1 MQKKNTMTSE
11 KIKSRGLDIVAYIIL
26 FVVVVFTVYP
36 VIWMLLG
43 SLKTPNEFY
52 TNVWGF
58 PDVPIWRNYID
69 AWQMANLGP
78 KFINSVII
86 TVGTLALVLP
96 FASLAAYAFAK
107 MKFPGSNLLFY
118 FFLLSLMIPRGVT
131 AIPTFSVVI
140 GLGIQNTR
148 VSLIL
153 VLAALNLGF
162 AIFLMRAY
170 FLSLPKS
177 IEEAALVDGCN
188 PITAFFKIVLPISK
202 PAYATVIIFTGLN
215 TWNEYFMSSILIRS
229 EKLQTLPIGLVS
241 FIGQYQTNYPQLFA
255 SLSIMTIPIVLLY
268 IIGQKQFIEGLTKGA
283 VKG

>member
-1 MQKKNTMTSE
+1 
-11 KIKSRGLDIVAYIIL
+11 
-26 FVVVVFTVYP
+26 
-36 VIWMLLG
+36 
-43 SLKTPNEFY
+43 
-52 TNVWGF
+52 
-58 PDVPIWRNYID
+58 
-69 AWQMANLGP
+69 MANLGP
-78 KFINSVII
+78 KFINSLII
-86 TVGTLALVLP
+86 TAGTLAFVLP
-96 FASLAAYAFAK
+96 LASLAAYAFAK
-107 MKFPGSNLLFY
+107 MKFPGSNILFY
-118 FFLLSLMIPRGVT
+118 FFLLSFMIPRGVT

-148 VSLIL
+148 ISLIL

-188 PITAFFKIVLPISK
+188 PISAFFRVVLPISK

-255 SLSIMTIPIVLLY
+255 SLSIMTVPIVIIY
-268 IIGQKQFIEGLTKGA
+268 ILGQKQFIEGLTKGA
-283 VKG
+283 IKG

>member
-1 MQKKNTMTSE
+1 MAEKKMARFERISDV
-11 KIKSRGLDIVAYIIL
+11 GLNILAYVIL
-26 FVVVVFTVYP
+26 FAVVLFTVYP

-58 PDVPIWRNYID
+58 PTVPLWNNYID
-69 AWQMANLGP
+69 AWKMANLGP
-78 KFINSVII
+78 KFINSLII
-86 TVGTLALVLP
+86 TAGTLAFVLP
-96 FASLAAYAFAK
+96 LASLAAYAFAK
-107 MKFPGSNLLFY
+107 MKFPGSNILFY

-148 VSLIL
+148 ISLIL

-188 PITAFFKIVLPISK
+188 PISAFFRVVLPISK

-255 SLSIMTIPIVLLY
+255 SLSIMTVPIVIIY
-268 IIGQKQFIEGLTKGA
+268 ILGQKQFIEGLTKGA
-283 VKG
+283 IKG

>member
-1 MQKKNTMTSE
+1 
-11 KIKSRGLDIVAYIIL
+11 
-26 FVVVVFTVYP
+26 
-36 VIWMLLG
+36 
-43 SLKTPNEFY
+43 
-52 TNVWGF
+52 
-58 PDVPIWRNYID
+58 
-69 AWQMANLGP
+69 MANLGP

-148 VSLIL
+148 LSLIL